1 MNIFA
6 GMKIISTLVL
16 LLAIQVGRA
25 QKIDSIFVNLYTDS
39 LKLNTFNYINV
50 DGLFSNG
57 TYLPLDTTDI
67 IFTSTHGKFY
77 GNSLWIDSS
86 QITEKVRVKVALR
99 TNTKMCKEF
108 VIYIKKKP
116 DNEPLMNNKEYLEK
130 LKKERKKAKDKSI

>member
-1 MNIFA
+1 
-6 GMKIISTLVL
+6 MKIIFAILFF
-16 LLAIQVGRA
+16 LAFHTTHA

-39 LKLNTFNYINV
+39 LKLNTYNYINV

-57 TYLPLDTTDI
+57 SYLPLDSTDI

-99 TNTKMCKEF
+99 TNLKMCKEF

-116 DNEPLMNNKEYLEK
+116 DDEPLMDNKEYLEK
-130 LKKERKKAKDKSI
+130 LKKERKKSKDKSI